1 MKYIAKQ
8 KRRQSLAARVM
19 RREKREIRLMHE
31 RAVLNNFDLNSK
43 NVEMYNEM
51 MDPEFKADELNSDQ
65 KKTFAL
71 CQKFVMLG
79 EYQNLREL
87 ESERNKVRREMDTA
101 YNTVDYEELRRKLKR
116 LNKEYDE
123 YKTKLNSTEEGR
135 RNFRLCVALENLE

>member
-1 MKYIAKQ
+1 MKYMAKQ
-8 KRRQSLAARVM
+8 KRRQSIAAKVM
-19 RREKREIRLMHE
+19 RREQREIRLMHE

-43 NVEMYNEM
+43 NMEMYNKM
-51 MDPEFKADELNSDQ
+51 MEPDFKADELDSDQ
-65 KKTFAL
+65 KKTYAL

-87 ESERNKVRREMDTA
+87 ELEKNKVRSEMDTA

-123 YKTKLNSTEEGR
+123 YKTKLNSTDEGR
-135 RNFRLCVALENLE
+135 RNFKLCFALERLE